1 MEREFEIL
9 WSKESKVQ
17 FDEIL
22 QYLKNKWTEKEIKKF
37 VSQLK
42 SFEQIVVRF
51 PEIFPESLNNTEIH
65 ELFYLST
72 IR

>member
-22 QYLKNKWTEKEIKKF
+22 QYLKNKMDGKGNQKVCLSAKKF
-37 VSQLK
+37 
-42 SFEQIVVRF
+42 
-51 PEIFPESLNNTEIH
+51 
-65 ELFYLST
+65 
-72 IR
+72 